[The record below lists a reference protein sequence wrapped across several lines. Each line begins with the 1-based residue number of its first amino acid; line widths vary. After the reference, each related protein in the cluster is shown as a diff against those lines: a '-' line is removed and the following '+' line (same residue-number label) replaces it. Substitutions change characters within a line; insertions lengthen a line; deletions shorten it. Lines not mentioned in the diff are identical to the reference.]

1 MKDIIKQPQPSYEKE
16 STSLLNSLSSEERD
30 RLLSENVQIEVFV
43 ITMVF
48 YCVEIIRT

>member
-16 STSLLNSLSSEERD
+16 STSLLDSLSSEERD

-43 ITMVF
+43 FTM
-48 YCVEIIRT
+48 IILLCRDH

>member
-43 ITMVF
+43 FTMVILL
-48 YCVEIIRT
+48 CRDH

>member
-1 MKDIIKQPQPSYEKE
+1 MKDIIKQPQPSYEKG

-43 ITMVF
+43 FTMIF
-48 YCVEIIRT
+48 YFVEIIRT